1 MTSVL
6 VIDDSE
12 EIRDLLSQI
21 LTSLG
26 YVARAAETGMLGVKA
41 FQDAPADVVLLDM
54 FMPDRDGLETLRDLR
69 RISPGVRVIAMTG
82 GGAYKNVGILK
93 PALLLG
99 ARKLLYKPVTPTELR
114 DAVEEVMAAPQ

>member
-6 VIDDSE
+6 VIDDNA
-12 EIRDLLSQI
+12 EIRELLSQI
-21 LTSLG
+21 LATLG
-26 YVARAAETGMLGVKA
+26 YEARAAETGALGLDA
-41 FQDAPADVVLLDM
+41 FRAAPADVVLLDM

-69 RISPGVRVIAMTG
+69 QSNPNVRVIAMTG

-114 DAVEEVMAAPQ
+114 DAIEEVMAAPR

>member
-6 VIDDSE
+6 LIDDDV
-12 EIRDLLSQI
+12 EIRELLHQV
-21 LTSLG
+21 LVSLG
-26 YVARAAETGMLGVKA
+26 YDARTTETGAQGLDA
-41 FQDAPADVVLLDM
+41 FRASPADVVLLDM

-69 RISPGVRVIAMTG
+69 RINPNVRVIAMTG
-82 GGAYKNVGILK
+82 GGTYKNVGILK

-114 DAVEEVMAAPQ
+114 DAIEEVMAAPR